1 MKKIALIGR
10 FFRLSLRKA
19 ALDGA
24 GRLVLAGLCAA
35 LGACSTESAIQKVLG
50 SGSASAPVFLGYQ
63 AVSPEEIDF
72 RFSLPVEVSS
82 LFFEPALDVK
92 SVTGGATVQI
102 HLDRPAVEGERIMAN
117 MLVEDEG
124 GNTLDVLVPFRAR
137 NARLPAFTI
146 TELRTEY
153 SNLKVEFV
161 EIKTETAGNLGA
173 LRLFLA
179 STSMDTPVWEFPPV
193 EVGANEYIVIHLR
206 SKEAGLVDET
216 GTDRA
221 ASGGTEALPTARD
234 FWVPGNSEKFRK
246 TDAVFFLDQ
255 DDRIPDA
262 VLLCE
267 SEAEW
272 SKKEFMGA
280 AAELL
285 AGQGAWI
292 AAGGGVPGPQD
303 AVASKNTT
311 ATRSISRNQALSDRN
326 GPADWYITA
335 GSKASPGKANNP
347 EVYVPK

>member
-1 MKKIALIGR
+1 MKKNPLIGKVSQN
-10 FFRLSLRKA
+10 FNFGKSALALWCLA
-19 ALDGA
+19 A
-24 GRLVLAGLCAA
+24 AGLCGA
-35 LGACSTESAIQKVLG
+35 LAACSAESAIQKALG
-50 SGSASAPVFLGYQ
+50 VNASAPVFLGYK
-63 AVSPEEIDF
+63 AVSPGEIDF
-72 RFSLPVEVSS
+72 QFSLPVAVSS
-82 LFFEPALDVK
+82 LFFDPTLEVK
-92 SVTGGATVQI
+92 SVTGGTTVQV
-102 HLDRPAVEGERIMAN
+102 HLDRPAVEGERITAN
-117 MLVEDEG
+117 LLVEDEE

-153 SNLKVEFV
+153 SKPKVEFV
-161 EIKTETAGNLGA
+161 EIKTKTAGNLGA
-173 LRLFLA
+173 LRLFFA

-206 SKEAGLVDET
+206 SVESGLVNET
-216 GTDRA
+216 GDMA

-234 FWVPGNSEKFRK
+234 FWVPENSEKFRK

-255 DDRIPDA
+255 DDRILDA

-272 SKKEFMGA
+272 SKKEFMRA
-280 AAELL
+280 AAEFLNS
-285 AGQGAWI
+285 QGAWTGT
-292 AAGGGVPGPQD
+292 GGGVPGPQD

-311 ATRSISRNQALSDRN
+311 TTRSISRHKTLPDRD

-335 GSKASPGKANNP
+335 NSKASPGKDNNP